1 MKIRIRM
8 TRKSYRAARI
18 IARALGWLLFAAMGA
33 APYIILIAQ
42 LGK

>member
-1 MKIRIRM
+1 MKIRIK
-8 TRKSYRAARI
+8 RKTLE
-18 IARALGWLLFAAMGA
+18 ALGWVLFWILGA

>member
-1 MKIRIRM
+1 MKIRIS
-8 TRKSYRAARI
+8 RKAQRRLRVI
-18 IARALGWLLFAAMGA
+18 KGILGWLLFGALGA